1 MDEMTNALVESAQD
15 LIEELVSLL
24 LNEAAMPVKIATTFV
39 KTAVS
44 FKEAFFW
51 KKFSRLLEGG
61 DLSEEERAKFY
72 GKLEDENEEKKR
84 ENARRI
90 IQIIDSAETEKKIY
104 SLLFISQVFSAS
116 HWCMCSRIRAKAV
129 AVSRLCVLKSISFH
143 SQPWSATMQRLS
155 G

>member
-72 GKLEDENEEKKR
+72 GKLEDENQEKKR

-90 IQIIDSAETEKKIY
+90 IQIIDSAETEKKMD
-104 SLLFISQVFSAS
+104 FI
-116 HWCMCSRIRAKAV
+116 
-129 AVSRLCVLKSISFH
+129 VLQII
-143 SQPWSATMQRLS
+143 
-155 G
+155 

>member
-24 LNEAAMPVKIATTFV
+24 LNEAAMPVKIAATFV

-72 GKLEDENEEKKR
+72 GKLDPFVIPTPAAVIPPPARAAIPKPDCRPDRR
-84 ENARRI
+84 EPRFWDA
-90 IQIIDSAETEKKIY
+90 
-104 SLLFISQVFSAS
+104 LP
-116 HWCMCSRIRAKAV
+116 MG
-129 AVSRLCVLKSISFH
+129 AVS
-143 SQPWSATMQRLS
+143 WSTMFSTTLS
-155 G
+155 L